1 MAALLAA
8 WGVLAVAGVALA
20 VIDIRRHRLPDAVVL
35 PALALSIA
43 LLAFAAAA
51 RDEPARAHGVVEG
64 AVLAFALCAVVHLAR
79 PSALGGGDV
88 KLAAL
93 VGAHLGWFGVEAVAS
108 ALAMASVLGGCAAG
122 GAWLAGARRAD
133 LAYGPYLLGGAWWRI
148 LQG

>member
-1 MAALLAA
+1 MPALLAA

-20 VIDIRRHRLPDAVVL
+20 VVDVRRHRLPDAVVL
-35 PALALSIA
+35 PALALSLA
-43 LLAFAAAA
+43 LLALAAAA
-51 RDEPARAHGVVEG
+51 RDEPARAHGVVGG
-64 AVLAFALCAVVHLAR
+64 AVLAFALFALVHGTR

-108 ALAMASVLGGCAAG
+108 ALAMASVLGGCAAMG
-122 GAWLAGARRAD
+122 VWLAGARRAD
-133 LAYGPYLLGGAWWRI
+133 LAYGPYLLGGACWRI